1 MTKVDKENYIKG
13 EKMPVEYNDAHAALR
28 GFANSKLNSSL
39 ILSAGMNPRLYS
51 YLEAFDDFYPSESG
65 ELKKKIILKVS
76 DYRSALIQGK
86 YLAKKGI
93 WVSEYRIESG
103 LNCGGHAFASN
114 GMLLGP
120 ILQEFKDN
128 RASLT
133 ASLHQMLQ
141 KALDEKKREC
151 PENPLPL
158 KITVQ
163 GGVGT
168 AKEHEFLLDHY
179 GVDSVGWGSPFL
191 LVSEA
196 AMIDEETQDLLA
208 EATEEDLYL
217 SHISPLGVPFNNV
230 RGNTKDLE
238 KAALIMAGKPGSTC
252 PKRYLVLDKE
262 FTDIPICTASKHYQK
277 LKLNALQEEVDG
289 EEERQQTV
297 DRITEKTCL
306 CVGLASSA
314 MIAANSEDDEMKP
327 GVTVCPGP
335 NMAYFSEK
343 VSLKKM
349 VDHIYGR
356 VNIIKRND
364 RPNMFIKEL
373 TLYSNYLKDQIKKL
387 QFPVIDA
394 EMKNI
399 ERFKANLL
407 HGIQYYKD
415 LFSGYA
421 QGILN
426 KEINETESLS
436 IMEEDISQ
444 LTDELAVSE

>member
-1 MTKVDKENYIKG
+1 
-13 EKMPVEYNDAHAALR
+13 
-28 GFANSKLNSSL
+28 
-39 ILSAGMNPRLYS
+39 
-51 YLEAFDDFYPSESG
+51 
-65 ELKKKIILKVS
+65 
-76 DYRSALIQGK
+76 
-86 YLAKKGI
+86 
-93 WVSEYRIESG
+93 
-103 LNCGGHAFASN
+103 
-114 GMLLGP
+114 
-120 ILQEFKDN
+120 
-128 RASLT
+128 
-133 ASLHQMLQ
+133 MLQ
-141 KALDEKKREC
+141 KALEEKKRDC

-168 AKEHEFLLDHY
+168 AEEHEFLLDHY

-208 EATEEDLYL
+208 EAKEEDLYL

-230 RGNTKDLE
+230 RGNSKDLE
-238 KAALIMAGKPGSTC
+238 KAALILSGKPGSTC

-277 LKLNALQEEVDG
+277 LKMNALKDEGLG
-289 EEERQQTV
+289 EKEHRQTV
-297 DRITEKTCL
+297 DKITEKTCL
-306 CVGLASSA
+306 CVGLANSA
-314 MIAANSEDDEMKP
+314 LIAANGEDEAMKP

-373 TLYSNYLKDQIKKL
+373 TLYSNYLKDQINKL

-394 EMKNI
+394 EIKSI

-407 HGIQYYKD
+407 KGIQYYKD
-415 LFSGYA
+415 LFSDYA

-426 KEINETESLS
+426 QEINETESLKN
-436 IMEEDISQ
+436 IEEDISQ
-444 LTDELAVSE
+444 LTDELAV